1 MSEYPEMNQAVS
13 EHRPTPPAEYRY
25 HRLRAAA
32 ERFQTAVDALE
43 TAQRLE
49 VERLAERTWA
59 LESRVLATEE
69 ARDTLISERRL
80 DEALAEVQRRYP
92 DAGEFQEDLARH
104 GLDEPTLRRAL
115 RRELI
120 FDAVM
125 TRVGARA
132 EAVSEEE
139 VRQFHA
145 EHAERFQIPERRTAR
160 HILITINSDYAEN
173 SREAARARIDAIA
186 EEVQTDPH
194 AFGQLARRHSEC
206 PTAMEDGRL
215 GALPRGRLYP
225 ELDAALFALDAGQV
239 SGVLESEVGF
249 HLLWCECIEPA
260 RTVDLDQAREQIRT
274 RLEAQRRHDCQK
286 AWIARLSRADA

>member
-1 MSEYPEMNQAVS
+1 MSEYPEMNQATG
-13 EHRPTPPAEYRY
+13 EHRHTPPAEYRY
-25 HRLRAAA
+25 HRLRAAT
-32 ERFQTAVDALE
+32 ERFQTSVDALE

-69 ARDTLISERRL
+69 ARDTLIPERRL

-92 DAGEFQEDLARH
+92 DAGEFLEDLARH
-104 GLDEPTLRRAL
+104 GLDESTLRRAL
-115 RRELI
+115 WRELI

-145 EHAERFQIPERRTAR
+145 EHPEHFRIPERRTAR
-160 HILITINSDYAEN
+160 HILITINAEYAEN
-173 SREAARARIDAIA
+173 SREAARARIEAIA
-186 EEVQTDPH
+186 DEVQADPD
-194 AFGQLARRHSEC
+194 AFGRLARHHSEC
-206 PTAMEDGRL
+206 PTAMEEGRL
-215 GALPRGRLYP
+215 GTLPRGRLYP

-249 HLLWCECIEPA
+249 HLLWCERIEPA

-274 RLEAQRRHDCQK
+274 RLESQRRHDCQK